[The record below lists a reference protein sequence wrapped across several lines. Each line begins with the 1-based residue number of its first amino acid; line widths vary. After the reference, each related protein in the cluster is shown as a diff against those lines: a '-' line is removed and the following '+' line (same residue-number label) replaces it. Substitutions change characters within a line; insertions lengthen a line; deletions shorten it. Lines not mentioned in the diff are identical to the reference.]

1 MTTQDDG
8 RDDGRREPV
17 EPDPKEAAPAQDHR
31 RGEPVERGPQEGG
44 PAQDERGPSRSAD
57 TGAARV
63 ERELGTPMA
72 GGEQHWTPAAVGS
85 DATSQLLLSITRWF
99 SLGAWLKRRRN
110 RRDDPEET
118 PGSDH

>member
-8 RDDGRREPV
+8 RGGRM
-17 EPDPKEAAPAQDHR
+17 EPDPQGGDPAKDDG
-31 RGEPVERGPQEGG
+31 RGEPVEPGPTEEA
-44 PAQDERGPSRSAD
+44 PAQDEGGSSRSAD

-63 ERELGTPMA
+63 ERDLGTPMA

-85 DATSQLLLSITRWF
+85 DATSQVLLSITRWF

-110 RRDDPEET
+110 RQDDPEET